1 MIIGFLVATLIIFT
15 INLVVTLLVVGLNFS
30 ETRKIPV
37 INLISVIITLLILT
51 WNIIAIVTL

>member
-15 INLVVTLLVVGLNFS
+15 INLVVTLIVVGLNFS